1 MAEHDDRALTRT
13 MVVWCPDWPVVAAAA
28 GVDTGD
34 KPVAVF
40 DKGLVLACS
49 AAARAEGV
57 RRGQRMREAQSR
69 CPDLVVLGYDAGL
82 DARGFEPVISTIEA
96 IAPGVQLIQPGT
108 CALRVR
114 GPSRYFGGERHAAE
128 AIARQLRRNDL
139 PDHRFTMPRFGV
151 ADGPFAAEQ
160 AARATTVDD
169 PITIIGVGESA
180 AFLSQHSVAALGQPE
195 LAGLLCR
202 LGLPTLGDF
211 ARLSSTDVLT
221 RFGPIGAHA
230 HRLAG
235 GGDTRPVVARQPP
248 PELTRWVD
256 FDEPADRVDQVA
268 FGVRQ
273 AADQFVSDLASAS
286 LVCTT
291 VRIQVVAEDGPG
303 VERCWLH
310 PRWFDAA
317 DVVDR
322 VRWQLQGDGRTDAGL
337 TARVT
342 RVGLIPDEVDPIG
355 AHADALWGSGP
366 DEHIHR
372 ALTRVQSMLGHG
384 AVVSA
389 ALGGGRGPADRQ
401 TMVPWGD
408 RPTPRWTTDAPWVG
422 RLPDPPPST
431 VFPEP
436 RPAVVLTADRQPV
449 GIDDRGVLTGEPAC
463 FSPTVPVRDSA
474 GLQPIDAWAGPW
486 PVSERWWDEHARRKL
501 ARFQVVGPD
510 GSAWLL
516 MVEGEQWWTE
526 ARYD

>member
-1 MAEHDDRALTRT
+1 MAEARDDTLTRT
-13 MVVWCPDWPVVAAAA
+13 MVIWCPDWPVVAAST
-28 GVDTGD
+28 DINTGD
-34 KPVAVF
+34 KPIAVF
-40 DKGLVLACS
+40 DKGLVFACS

-57 RRGQRMREAQSR
+57 RRGHRMREAQSR
-69 CPDLVVLGYDAGL
+69 CPDLVVLPYDAAL
-82 DARGFEPVISTIEA
+82 DHRAFEPVISAIEA
-96 IAPGVQLIQPGT
+96 IAPGVQLVQPGT

-114 GPSRYFGGERHAAE
+114 GPSRYFGGEEQAAE
-128 AIARQLRRNDL
+128 AIATQLRRNDVL
-139 PDHRFTMPRFGV
+139 DHRFSTPRFGI

-160 AARATTVDD
+160 AARATTANAPVTVV
-169 PITIIGVGESA
+169 PSGASR
-180 AFLSQHSVAALGQPE
+180 AFLSGHPVAALGQPE
-195 LAGLLCR
+195 LSGLLCR
-202 LGLPTLGDF
+202 LGLVTLGDF
-211 ARLSSTDVLT
+211 AELSSSDVLT

-248 PELTRWVD
+248 PELTRWID
-256 FDEPADRVDQVA
+256 FDEPVDRVDQVA
-268 FGVRQ
+268 FSVRQ
-273 AADQFVSDLASAS
+273 AADQFVSDLAAAS

-291 VRIQVVAEDGPG
+291 IRIQVVAEDGPG
-303 VERCWLH
+303 LERCWLH
-310 PRWFDAA
+310 PRWFNGT

-337 TARVT
+337 SSRVV

-389 ALGGGRGPADRQ
+389 AIGGGRGPADRQ
-401 TMVPWGD
+401 TLVPWGD
-408 RPTPRWTTDAPWVG
+408 RPTPRLTTDAPWVG

-431 VFPEP
+431 IYPEP
-436 RPAVVLTADRQPV
+436 RPATVLTADRQPV
-449 GIDDRGVLTGEPAC
+449 RIDDRGVLTGEPAS
-463 FSPTVPVRDSA
+463 FSTA
-474 GLQPIDAWAGPW
+474 GPDRPGTALQPVEAWAGPW
-486 PVSERWWDEHARRKL
+486 PVSERWWDDQAARKL
-501 ARFQVVGPD
+501 ARFQVVGTD

-516 MVEGEQWWTE
+516 MVEGDHWWTE